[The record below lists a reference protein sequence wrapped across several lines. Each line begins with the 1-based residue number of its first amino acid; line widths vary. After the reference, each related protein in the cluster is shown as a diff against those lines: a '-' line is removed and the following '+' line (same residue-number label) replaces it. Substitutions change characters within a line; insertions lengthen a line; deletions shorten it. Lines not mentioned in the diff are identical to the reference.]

1 MFDYIEWTASPVLFE
16 IGPIKLRWYALMF
29 IIGFFLG
36 EKMMEHFYKRDGK
49 DPESVTKLFVY
60 CFLGTLIGA
69 RLGHCLFYAPG
80 HYLSNPVEILKVWEG
95 GLASHGGTLGVFLA
109 VLLYA
114 KSDKISSL
122 FVFDRLAIAVA
133 PVAAL
138 IRIGNLFNHEI
149 YGHKTDVPWAFRF
162 VENARAWAES
172 GDVPKMTDPCHP
184 TQLYETGAYLMV
196 FFLHLWLYK
205 KTDAGRRPGLLLGS
219 FFLLVFG
226 SRFLIEFL
234 KNVQEEFE
242 EGMLLDMGQL
252 LSIPF
257 IVGGICLIVC
267 ALRRPAVDYTKK

>member
-16 IGPIKLRWYALMF
+16 IGPVKLRWYALMF
-29 IIGFFLG
+29 IVGFFLG

-80 HYLSNPVEILKVWEG
+80 HYLSHPIEILKVWEG

-114 KSDKISSL
+114 KRDKISSL

-149 YGHKTDVPWAFRF
+149 YGHETDVPWAFRF
-162 VENARAWAES
+162 VENARHWAEL
-172 GDVPKMTDPCHP
+172 GEAPKMTAPCHP
-184 TQLYETGAYLMV
+184 TQLYEAGAYLMV

-226 SRFLIEFL
+226 SRFLIEYL
-234 KNVQEEFE
+234 KNVQEKFE
-242 EGMLLDMGQL
+242 EGMFLDMGQL

-257 IVGGICLIVC
+257 IIGGIWLIIR